1 METET
6 RARRSCANAV
16 DNYVK
21 NERGRLCDARDAL
34 ERETRDAGRASP
46 AVVEPADAG
55 GVLRLQSLALDD
67 VNDAPKILTVSDF
80 LGRNDSHRLG
90 GVDQADQDG

>member
-34 ERETRDAGRASP
+34 ERETRDAARARARAHPRSSNRP
-46 AVVEPADAG
+46 TPVEFCACIR
-55 GVLRLQSLALDD
+55 LRSMTSTT
-67 VNDAPKILTVSDF
+67 PRRF
-80 LGRNDSHRLG
+80 
-90 GVDQADQDG
+90 

>member
-34 ERETRDAGRASP
+34 ERETRDAARARARALTRGRRTGRRRWSFA
-46 AVVEPADAG
+46 
-55 GVLRLQSLALDD
+55 LAF
-67 VNDAPKILTVSDF
+67 ACA
-80 LGRNDSHRLG
+80 R
-90 GVDQADQDG
+90 

>member
-34 ERETRDAGRASP
+34 ERETRDAARARAHPRSNRP
-46 AVVEPADAG
+46 TPVEFCACIR
-55 GVLRLQSLALDD
+55 LRSMTSTT
-67 VNDAPKILTVSDF
+67 PRRF
-80 LGRNDSHRLG
+80 
-90 GVDQADQDG
+90 

>member
-34 ERETRDAGRASP
+34 ERETRDAGRALTRGRRTGRRRWSF
-46 AVVEPADAG
+46 A
-55 GVLRLQSLALDD
+55 LAF
-67 VNDAPKILTVSDF
+67 ACA
-80 LGRNDSHRLG
+80 R
-90 GVDQADQDG
+90 

>member
-21 NERGRLCDARDAL
+21 NERGRLCDARDVL
-34 ERETRDAGRASP
+34 ERETRDAACARALTRGRRTGRRRWSF
-46 AVVEPADAG
+46 
-55 GVLRLQSLALDD
+55 VLAFACAR
-67 VNDAPKILTVSDF
+67 
-80 LGRNDSHRLG
+80 
-90 GVDQADQDG
+90 